1 MHFVHLEFF
10 CVFLYMMQ
18 LIFKLCMK
26 QCSLRVT
33 DKKGIQDGFF
43 GWVRDFA
50 DIQGTSG
57 LFGTLQIYGGPVDFP
72 LLSGFPPQQ
81 IVQWNIYNLRQ
92 VQ

>member
-1 MHFVHLEFF
+1 
-10 CVFLYMMQ
+10 
-18 LIFKLCMK
+18 MK

-57 LFGTLQIYGGPVDFP
+57 LFGTLQTYRGPVDFP
-72 LLSGFPPQQ
+72 EFSLPLLSCFPPQK
-81 IVQWNIYNLRQ
+81 IVQWNI
-92 VQ
+92 